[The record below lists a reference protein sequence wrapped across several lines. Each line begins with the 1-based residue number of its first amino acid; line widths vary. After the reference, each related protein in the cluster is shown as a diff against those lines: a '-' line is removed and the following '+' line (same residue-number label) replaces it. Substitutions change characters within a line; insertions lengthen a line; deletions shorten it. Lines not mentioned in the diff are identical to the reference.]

1 MHFEAKIHKHENKQ
15 RNSQVF
21 TQHHTN
27 VMGVQTWVS
36 HTFNFETYEKLNSL
50 QKPEKDYNMLA
61 TSTDII

>member
-15 RNSQVF
+15 RNNQVF

-36 HTFNFETYEKLNSL
+36 HTFNFETYEKIEQFTKTRKRL
-50 QKPEKDYNMLA
+50 
-61 TSTDII
+61 